1 MSNTIE
7 NKKKLREY
15 LFGFI
20 SDNKRNLFEKN
31 ILNRT
36 RHLTVVLENIY
47 QPHNASAVL
56 RSCDIFGIQDV
67 HIIEN
72 SNKYKLS
79 EQVAMGS
86 SKWLNMYKYNTA
98 EDNTI
103 DCFNKLRAKGY
114 KIVATTPHE
123 KDVMLDEMPLEQKT
137 ALVFG
142 TELNGLS
149 DVALENADAYVKIPM
164 YGFTESF
171 NISVSAALSMFHL
184 SEKIRKSDI
193 DWQLSEEEIVDI
205 HINWAKG
212 VIKKSDLIVEDYIM
226 QIEK

>member
-1 MSNTIE
+1 MSNTIDD
-7 NKKKLREY
+7 KKKLRDY
-15 LFGFI
+15 LFEFI
-20 SDNKRNLFEKN
+20 SENKKGLFEKN

-36 RHLTVVLENIY
+36 RYLTVVLENIY

-56 RSCDIFGIQDV
+56 RSCDLFGVQDV

-79 EQVAMGS
+79 EEVAMGS
-86 SKWLNMYKYNTA
+86 SKWLNMKKYNT
-98 EDNTI
+98 EQDNTTA
-103 DCFNKLRAKGY
+103 CFDKLRADGY
-114 KIVATTPHE
+114 RIVATTPHE
-123 KDVMLDEMPLEQKT
+123 KDVMLDELPLDQKT

-142 TELNGLS
+142 TELDGLS
-149 DVALENADAYVKIPM
+149 DVAMQKADAYVKIPM

-193 DWQLSEEEIVDI
+193 DWQLSEEEQVDI
-205 HINWAKG
+205 HINWAKA
-212 VIKKSDLIVEDYIM
+212 VIKMSDLI
-226 QIEK
+226 IEEYLKKEEK